1 MGQHALTHDPS
12 THPKSDPFDPL
23 PALDRGTFTVGRRC
37 FRLVILIVV
46 VHLISALYD
55 SLHPCVCV
63 YFVFTESSRDEH
75 CTVRQLT

>member
-63 YFVFTESSRDEH
+63 CILCLQKAAETSIVQYGS
-75 CTVRQLT
+75 